1 MKINNFDVLKRM
13 ADDNLKVQLCTMIT
27 DMNYS
32 AKNGGTK
39 VTVGVP
45 GNVCFDI
52 RDGKMNAMLLLVDV
66 AQFTKLKAEME
77 AESAPRASG
86 PEDGEPHD

>member
-1 MKINNFDVLKRM
+1 MSDTKVNNFDVLKRM
-13 ADDNLKVQLCTMIT
+13 CSGNQKVQLCTTVT

-32 AKNGGTK
+32 AKNGGTR

-52 RDGKMNAMLLLVDV
+52 QQGRTNAMLLLVDV
-66 AQFTKLKAEME
+66 AQFDTMKKIME
-77 AESAPRASG
+77 SEAQ
-86 PEDGEPHD
+86 

>member
-13 ADDNLKVQLCTMIT
+13 ADENLNVQLCTMIT

-52 RDGKMNAMLLLVDV
+52 RYGKTNAMLLLVDV

-77 AESAPRASG
+77 SKAAK
-86 PEDGEPHD
+86 EPSDARL